1 MENNN
6 NPSDNAPSSETVE
19 LGWEEWLALPALGLP
34 AIKAK
39 IDTGARTSALSAT
52 HIEPFGS
59 AAHPKI
65 RFTVHPIPGNYEL
78 AIPCSAPLKDRRAV
92 TSSNGEAELRYVI
105 ETTLNVGGQSWPIE
119 VTLTDRDGMAYHML
133 LGRMALVDRCV
144 VVPGE
149 SHQQPELSYDLYAQ
163 KPAKPG
169 QTRALRIA
177 LLTARPASSA
187 ARTIRAEAEA
197 RGHTLEAF
205 DPATLTPHVSPTAPA
220 TLQNGTPLPRFD
232 AVLARMQANRHNL
245 AVLRQVE
252 ALGSYAP
259 NSAEAMA
266 AAADPLR
273 ARQILTRHHIPIEEP
288 DPTQDEPGFTATT
301 IGKRVRSPQHKLTKP
316 ERATVLRAARAIGL
330 GFAALTLRHVNNQ
343 LIVQN
348 ISASPEV
355 TPLKKRKSTAA
366 MLFDLVE
373 KRARP
378 KPQKRR

>member
-1 MENNN
+1 MTAEMIK
-6 NPSDNAPSSETVE
+6 

-59 AAHPKI
+59 DKTPKV
-65 RFTVHPIPGNYEL
+65 RFTVHPIPGNYDL
-78 AIPCSAPLKDRRAV
+78 AIPCSAPLRDRRSV

-105 ETTLNVGGQSWPIE
+105 ETTLKVGGQSWPIE

-169 QTRALRIA
+169 QSRALRLA
-177 LLTARPASSA
+177 LLTARPATSSA
-187 ARTIRAEAEA
+187 REIRTEAEA

-220 TLQNGTPLPRFD
+220 TLQNGTALPRFD
-232 AVLARMQANRHNL
+232 AVITRMPANRHNL
-245 AVLRQVE
+245 AVLRQFE
-252 ALGSYAP
+252 ALGSYTP

-273 ARQILTRHHIPIEEP
+273 TRQVLARHHILIEEP
-288 DPTQDEPGFTATT
+288 GAEDMQDSVTATL
-301 IGKRVRSPQHKLTKP
+301 IGKRVRCPQHKLTKP
-316 ERATVLRAARAIGL
+316 ERATLLRAARALGL
-330 GFAALTLRHVNNQ
+330 GFAAFKLRHEDGQMIIQDV
-343 LIVQN
+343 
-348 ISASPEV
+348 SAKPDIR
-355 TPLKKRKSTAA
+355 PLKKRKSTAA
-366 MLFDLVE
+366 LLVDLVE

-378 KPQKRR
+378 KPKKRR